1 MSKQWRWLGIVLA
14 GYWAL
19 IFVGTHLPM
28 APVPS
33 DHSSRIPLDK
43 IAHFSAFGLLGL
55 LLIAS
60 IRDIRRP
67 FRVLLT
73 LTAVI
78 AAYGMLDELTQKLV
92 PSRSAEFWDWIA
104 DMLGGGT
111 GLLVG
116 LAIRLA
122 VPRTPIAEGRRG
134 M

>member
-1 MSKQWRWLGIVLA
+1 MSNRWRWLDFILA
-14 GYWAL
+14 GYWTL

-28 APVPS
+28 APSQHFNLSP
-33 DHSSRIPLDK
+33 IPLDK

-67 FRVLLT
+67 IQVLLF

-78 AAYGMLDELTQKLV
+78 AAYGVLDELTQKLV
-92 PSRSAEFWDWIA
+92 PSRSADFWDWVA
-104 DMLGGGT
+104 DMLGGCT

-116 LAIRLA
+116 LAIRLNA
-122 VPRTPIAEGRRG
+122 PRARIPERPHST
-134 M
+134 

>member
-1 MSKQWRWLGIVLA
+1 MSRHWRWLGVVLA

-43 IAHFSAFGLLGL
+43 VAHFSAFALLGL

-60 IRDIRRP
+60 IRSIRRP
-67 FRVLLT
+67 FHVLLT
-73 LTAVI
+73 LAAVI
-78 AAYGMLDELTQKLV
+78 AAYGVLDELTQKLI
-92 PSRSAEFWDWIA
+92 PSRSADFWDWIA

-116 LAIRLA
+116 LAIRA
-122 VPRTPIAEGRRG
+122 TVARTQVDAGRSE